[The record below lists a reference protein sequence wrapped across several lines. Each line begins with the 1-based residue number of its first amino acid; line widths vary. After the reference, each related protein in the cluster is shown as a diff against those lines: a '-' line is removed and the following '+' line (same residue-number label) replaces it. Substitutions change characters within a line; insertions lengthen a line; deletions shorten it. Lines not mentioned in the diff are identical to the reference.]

1 MTTLFRKKVVA
12 LAMKI
17 LLVVIGK
24 KYQKKSVD
32 FMFFVCYY
40 KKAFGEKNSLKK

>member
-1 MTTLFRKKVVA
+1 MSFQRYIRHLEVF
-12 LAMKI
+12 
-17 LLVVIGK
+17 GK

-40 KKAFGEKNSLKK
+40 KKAFGEKKSSF

>member
-1 MTTLFRKKVVA
+1 MSIRRLEVFDKN
-12 LAMKI
+12 
-17 LLVVIGK
+17 
-24 KYQKKSVD
+24 YQKKSVD